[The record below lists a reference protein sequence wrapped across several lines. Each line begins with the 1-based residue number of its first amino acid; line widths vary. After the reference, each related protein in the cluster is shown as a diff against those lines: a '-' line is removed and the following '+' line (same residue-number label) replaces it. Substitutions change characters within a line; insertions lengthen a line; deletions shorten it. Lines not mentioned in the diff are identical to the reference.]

1 MQSDSS
7 EICWSSAQKR
17 GTSMLWAWR
26 GHQHFRM
33 KWTET
38 DRDWQRRFCTA
49 RITAEQALNAE
60 WVAMSDARCQIGFVL
75 RSLLWRWTLLVAILC
90 SFYLLR
96 GWILL
101 VPNFRF
107 LRPQFMLAAVHAEW
121 QHRDLNT
128 RISGC
133 NDLFPV
139 VSIPIN
145 TPPHH
150 TVTTLFG

>member
-1 MQSDSS
+1 MQRDSS

-17 GTSMLWAWR
+17 GTSPDALSME
-26 GHQHFRM
+26 GPPTFQDEM
-33 KWTET
+33 

-107 LRPQFMLAAVHAEW
+107 LRPQFMLGAVHAEW

-128 RISGC
+128 RVSGC